1 MFQSSY
7 HHPHSGFQL
16 STLSGQSYQG
26 DAAAPAVRWANEIL
40 EAALERRASDI
51 HLEPAKEE
59 MGVRCRVD
67 GVLQAL
73 PTVPKKLQ
81 DPVLSRFKIL
91 AGMDIGEK
99 RLPQDGR
106 FQGLWQG
113 RPVDVRVS
121 SLPTLFGEKL
131 VLRLLDRE
139 TVELDLARLGF
150 SAANLDKLQRALRQP
165 HGLFLVTGPTGSG
178 KSTTL
183 YAALASLD
191 RQGQNIITVEDPVE
205 YQLPGISQVTVKPK
219 IGLTFARCLRS
230 ILRQDPD
237 TIMVGEIRDG
247 ETASM
252 SLQAALT
259 GHRVFSTL
267 HTTSALGAI
276 NRLLDMGVEPYLAA
290 SALEAVAGQLLV
302 RRLCPHC
309 KKAYEV
315 GQSDW
320 ERRYL
325 GLTTGPQVLYKAVGC
340 DACRH
345 TGYAGRLPLQEV
357 LVVTDALRRGI
368 AERRSEGEL
377 LALARQEGLRTL
389 WEDGKEKAIAGETSC
404 AELLRV
410 LG

>member
-1 MFQSSY
+1 MI
-7 HHPHSGFQL
+7 HPTTNHPIHSFQL
-16 STLSGQSYQG
+16 SSVLGQVHYG
-26 DAAAPAVRWANEIL
+26 EAAAPAVKSTRGIL
-40 EAALERRASDI
+40 EQALLHGASDI
-51 HLEPAKEE
+51 HLEPGRDQL
-59 MGVRCRVD
+59 GVRCRVD
-67 GVLQAL
+67 GVLQTL
-73 PTVPKKLQ
+73 PSLPRNLQ
-81 DPVLSRFKIL
+81 EPVVSRFKIL

-106 FQGLWQG
+106 FQGTWQG
-113 RPVDVRVS
+113 KQVDVRVS

-131 VLRLLDRE
+131 VLRLLHRE
-139 TVELDLARLGF
+139 SIQLDLERLGF
-150 SAANLDKLQRALRQP
+150 YRDNLERLRQTLRQP

-183 YAALASLD
+183 YAALAALD
-191 RQGQNIITVEDPVE
+191 RERQNIITVEDPVE
-205 YQLPGISQVTVKPK
+205 YQLPGITQVAVKPK

-247 ETASM
+247 ETASI
-252 SLQAALT
+252 SIQAALT

-267 HTTSALGAI
+267 HTNTAVGAV

-290 SALEAVAGQLLV
+290 SALQAVAGQLLV

-309 KKAYEV
+309 KKVYKV

-320 ERRYL
+320 ESRYL
-325 GLTTGPQVLYKAVGC
+325 GLTEPRNLYKAVGC
-340 DACRH
+340 DHCRH

-357 LVVTDALRRGI
+357 LVVTEALRRAI
-368 AERRSEGEL
+368 SERRSEGEL
-377 LALARQEGLRTL
+377 NEIARAEGLRSL
-389 WEDGKEKAIAGETSC
+389 REDGREKVLQGETSC